1 MESMYAEV
9 VVKPKQPLV
18 RNMIAYAIYVVAA
31 LFFLFA
37 CWSSIVDHTGIVVA
51 CSLPA
56 EIVIVSLNTY
66 FYRRGKIEYEYLYCD
81 DVLIIA
87 KIMNKSRRKN
97 QAKIETDNIECFG
110 LVGSKELDQY
120 KSLPVR
126 DFASAKKENDVYTL
140 VTVLKGKKVRLLIEP
155 SEKLLYCLQIKLG
168 TRFVGKK

>member
-18 RNMIAYAIYVVAA
+18 RNLIAYAIYAVAA

-37 CWSSIVDHTGIVVA
+37 CWSAIVDRVGMVVA

-56 EIVIVSLNTY
+56 EIVVIALNTY
-66 FYRRGKIEYEYLYCD
+66 FYRRGKIEYEYLFCD

-97 QAKIETDNIECFG
+97 QAKIETDNIEAFG
-110 LVGSKELDQY
+110 LADSKELETY
-120 KSLPVR
+120 NSLPLR
-126 DFASAKKENDVYTL
+126 NFASAKKENDVYTM
-140 VTVLKGKKVRLLIEP
+140 VTVLKGKKVRIWIEP
-155 SEKLLYCLQIKLG
+155 SEKLLYCLKIKLG